1 MIPCIIIQG
10 MWIPPGKLLDMWP
23 NSLLPSLLSLNIIR
37 APDDDMTL
45 PVHGRSHACAKAF
58 CIPMHRSEEA
68 VVNME
73 VHALL

>member
-1 MIPCIIIQG
+1 MHYYTR
-10 MWIPPGKLLDMWP
+10 DMDPAWEAARHVAQLIA
-23 NSLLPSLLSLNIIR
+23 SLSLLSLNIIR
-37 APDDDMTL
+37 AQDDEMTL